1 MSAEIYDNGTHY
13 VINHKLN
20 FKMLKALSDNDDVA
34 IEGDYTEAITGCRQK
49 KPCEILSR

>member
-1 MSAEIYDNGTHY
+1 
-13 VINHKLN
+13 
-20 FKMLKALSDNDDVA
+20 MLKALSDNDDVIA